1 MMMKA
6 REIEGQGKR
15 LKYRARGCL
24 DEDSTQGKFMIN
36 VIAGSTTTHLIPVC

>member
-24 DEDSTQGKFMIN
+24 DKDSTQGNFMIN